1 MAWIA
6 NKYEEAE
13 NCLFKQGPDNIGG
26 IGNYIINIREND
38 KIVQSLIMMDT
49 HASRYYDKDDE
60 DRHYDFI
67 YDSQIEWYK
76 WAINGINEYN
86 NSKTDSMIFMH
97 IPIPEFK
104 TAYDLWQQ
112 EGGAEGENFGIKG
125 EEECPSYIN
134 TGMFNAIKEFDSTKY
149 VFAGHDH
156 LNNYSVMYE
165 GVRLTYAMKTGDRCN
180 QTPGQN
186 GGTLITMGDKITVE
200 HIYVEN

>member
-1 MAWIA
+1 MQTGNFILFAL
-6 NKYEEAE
+6 NCFSDEAIFVRGR
-13 NCLFKQGPDNIGG
+13 CIC
-26 IGNYIINIREND
+26 
-38 KIVQSLIMMDT
+38 T
-49 HASRYYDKDDE
+49 
-60 DRHYDFI
+60 
-67 YDSQIEWYK
+67 
-76 WAINGINEYN
+76 
-86 NSKTDSMIFMH
+86 KTDSMIFMH

-165 GVRLTYAMKTGDRCN
+165 GVRLTYAMKTGDSCN

>member
-1 MAWIA
+1 
-6 NKYEEAE
+6 
-13 NCLFKQGPDNIGG
+13 
-26 IGNYIINIREND
+26 
-38 KIVQSLIMMDT
+38 MDT
-49 HASRYYDKDDE
+49 HASRYYNKDDE
-60 DRHYDFI
+60 NRYYDFI

-86 NSKTDSMIFMH
+86 NSKTDSKLFIH
-97 IPIPEFK
+97 IPLPEFK

-112 EGGAEGENFGIKG
+112 EGGKQGENFGIKG

-134 TGMFNAIKEFDSTKY
+134 TGMFNAIKELDSTKY

-165 GVRLTYAMKTGDRCN
+165 GVKLTYAMKTGDRCN